1 MKLWFSIEPDQGT
14 IQQMELLMEN
24 QKERRGLLKQKQTPS
39 SYKDRGGRPAPQT
52 QNKQSKSSVCLIIN
66 YGNSPFCCFLEGGR
80 CEKQTG
86 V

>member
-39 SYKDRGGRPAPQT
+39 SYKDRGRPAPQT
-52 QNKQSKSSVCLIIN
+52 QNKQDKSSVCLIIN
-66 YGNSPFCCFLEGGR
+66 YGNSLRFAVFR
-80 CEKQTG
+80 
-86 V
+86 

>member
-39 SYKDRGGRPAPQT
+39 SYKDCGRRRPAPQT
-52 QNKQSKSSVCLIIN
+52 QNKQDKSSVCLIIN
-66 YGNSPFCCFLEGGR
+66 YGNSPFRCF
-80 CEKQTG
+80 
-86 V
+86 